1 VPEIGS
7 SDVSTSM
14 CLPQRIEQLYEAIIK
29 DGKPQE
35 GEVEYG
41 SSSSESEIT
50 DDDEEEQKWNKS
62 MLEVDDQCKLP
73 VYKKKS
79 NNSQKNRLT
88 HNESKAMH
96 KIKEKRITNNQA
108 MTSRLS

>member
-14 CLPQRIEQLYEAIIK
+14 CLPQRIEQLYEAIIN
-29 DGKPQE
+29 DEKPQE
-35 GEVEYG
+35 EEVVYG

-62 MLEVDDQCKLP
+62 LIEVDDDSKLP
-73 VYKKKS
+73 VHKKKS
-79 NNSQKNRLT
+79 NNSQKNGLT
-88 HNESKAMH
+88 HNEHKASH
-96 KIKEKRITNNQA
+96 KMKEKRNACNQ
-108 MTSRLS
+108 MMISLLS

>member
-1 VPEIGS
+1 MPEIGS

-29 DGKPQE
+29 DEKPQE
-35 GEVEYG
+35 DDVING

-62 MLEVDDQCKLP
+62 MMDDEQCKLP
-73 VYKKKS
+73 VYKNKS
-79 NNSQKNRLT
+79 NNSQKNGLT
-88 HNESKAMH
+88 HSEHKASH
-96 KIKEKRITNNQA
+96 KRKEKRIQII
-108 MTSRLS
+108 R